1 MNALSNL
8 WQRLTS
14 IHRPRMSKTDPFAHG
29 QIATGQLLAIGTL
42 KGLWTLEH
50 FDHPPRVPNDVRPVN
65 VRNPAPYRNL
75 AREWI
80 AANPQ
85 QWDALLKQHLNAEP

>member
-1 MNALSNL
+1 MLL
-8 WQRLTS
+8 
-14 IHRPRMSKTDPFAHG
+14 
-29 QIATGQLLAIGTL
+29 TGQSLAL
-42 KGLWTLEH
+42 AALRGLWPLEAL
-50 FDHPPRVPNDVRPVN
+50 DHPPRAPNDVRSIN
-65 VRNPAPYRNL
+65 VRPGTPYRNL